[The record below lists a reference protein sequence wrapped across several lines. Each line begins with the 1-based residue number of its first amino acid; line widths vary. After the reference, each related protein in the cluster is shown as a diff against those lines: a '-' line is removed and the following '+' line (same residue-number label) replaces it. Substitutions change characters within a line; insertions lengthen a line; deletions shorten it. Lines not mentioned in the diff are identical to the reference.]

1 MAKGYKRLTIY
12 DRMDIQAAI
21 HDHKTI
27 TEIAKMLK
35 VSKSTISRE
44 LNREIA
50 QSSKCPILKRIATC
64 NICCKKI
71 YCKFPKLYYDF
82 SVSQTLSDE
91 NKVLSRKKSQ
101 LSKEQIKTIDTIVTS
116 LIKKGQSLHHIYASD
131 ITLKTLCSERTLR
144 RLIYRNELS
153 IGPSFLRRYVRFKHK
168 TQKTTLPVQVR
179 DIKNLIGRTYRDYLN
194 YVKSHKRQ
202 SIVQFDSVIG
212 KIKDRKAIL
221 TITLPKYAFQ
231 FGLLIEKGNA
241 ESVVKNLIKLFKKIG
256 PDAKNIFQIN
266 LCDNGTEFAT
276 FYEIEKSVGKTFY
289 TSPYQSNNK
298 AECERNHEFIRYVIP
313 KGKSLDNLTQDFL
326 DEMFSNIN
334 SYVRHSKNDKT
345 PYDLVKQ
352 RFGVEFLNKINIR
365 RIPNKKVSLSQL
377 I

>member
-1 MAKGYKRLTIY
+1 MAKSYKRLTIY

-27 TEIAKMLK
+27 SEIAEMLK

-44 LNREIA
+44 LHRETLNDLN
-50 QSSKCPILKRIATC
+50 CPILKRIATC
-64 NICCKKI
+64 NVCTKKS
-71 YCKFPKLYYDF
+71 YCTFQKLYYDF
-82 SVSQTLSDE
+82 SVSQTMSDE
-91 NKVLSRKKSQ
+91 NKVLSRAKSR
-101 LSKEQIKTIDTIVTS
+101 LSKEQLHTIDTIVTP

-131 ITLKTLCSERTLR
+131 ITLKTMCSERTLR

-168 TQKTTLPVQVR
+168 KQKTTQPVQVR
-179 DIKNLIGRTYRDYLN
+179 DVKNLIGRTYRDYIN
-194 YVKSHKRQ
+194 FVKSHKRQ

-212 KIKDRKAIL
+212 KVKDTKAIL

-231 FGLLIEKGNA
+231 FGLLIEKGSS
-241 ESVVKNLIKLFKKIG
+241 ESVVKNLIKMFKKVG
-256 PDAKNIFQIN
+256 PNAKDIFQIN
-266 LCDNGTEFAT
+266 LCDNGIEFAT
-276 FYEIEKSVGKTFY
+276 FYEIEKYVGKTFY

-352 RFGVEFLNKINIR
+352 RFGIEFLNKINIR
-365 RIPNKKVSLSQL
+365 RIQNKKVSLTQL
-377 I
+377 V